1 MSYQENYL
9 KWKNESSLKEPL
21 KSELIKLTESE
32 IEDAFY
38 KELEFGT
45 AGARGLMGVGTNRLN
60 VYTVKKIVL
69 GYAKYIKKQAKK
81 TNYKIAISYDN
92 RKNSREFAYTSAS
105 VLAQEGI
112 ESYITKE
119 LRPTPFLSYMVRHFH
134 CDGGIMITASHNP
147 KQYNGIKVYDKHG
160 AQLIPEF
167 ADKLTIEVNKITD
180 YFHIQEKDSPEYIHE
195 VTNDLD
201 SAYLARVKEIQLNP
215 SLDKPLKFVYSP
227 LHGAGATLIPTLLM
241 SEGYKLYPVSEEMTP
256 DGNFSHIASS
266 NPEEFDAYNGSLK
279 LAKKID
285 ADMIMVTDPDA
296 DRLGVIVKHNGA
308 YQILNGNQTAS
319 LELFYILEQ
328 LTLKNKLPKD
338 GVVYK
343 SNVTTPLMDEIAKL
357 YNIKVHEVLTGF
369 KFIGDAIEKGKLPYL
384 FGAEESYGSLI
395 SPFVRD
401 KDAVQAVLF
410 LAEMATYYHEQNRSL
425 YQVLLDIYT
434 RVGAYAEKTI
444 SQTYEGVNGLNRISE
459 IMAYYRENVL
469 SLSNDEVIR
478 VEDNLTQLAT
488 EDNHQVKIVLPKAN
502 VIKFIY
508 KSGNI
513 AILRP
518 SGTEPKLKVYL
529 YIKGKNV
536 EEANQKLGS
545 IEKEILQKVKEI

>member
-1 MSYQENYL
+1 MSYQENYS

-69 GYAKYIKKQAKK
+69 GFAKYIKKQAKK
-81 TNYKIAISYDN
+81 TNYKVAISYDN
-92 RKNSREFAYTSAS
+92 RNNSREFAYTSAR

-147 KQYNGIKVYDKHG
+147 KQYNGFKAYDKHG
-160 AQLIPEF
+160 SQLVPEL
-167 ADKLTIEVNKITD
+167 ADKLTIEINKITD

-201 SAYLARVKEIQLNP
+201 SAYLAKVKEIQLNRT
-215 SLDKPLKFVYSP
+215 LDKPLKFVYSP
-227 LHGAGATLIPTLLM
+227 LHGTGATLIPALLM
-241 SEGYKLYPVSEEMTP
+241 SEGYKVYPVSEEMTP
-256 DGNFSHIASS
+256 DGNFTHTASS
-266 NPEEFDAYNGSLK
+266 NPEEFDSYNGSLS

-296 DRLGVIVKHNGA
+296 DRLGVIVKHDGV

-328 LTLKNKLPKD
+328 LSLKNKLPKD
-338 GVVYK
+338 GVVYM
-343 SNVTTPLMDEIAKL
+343 SNVTTPLIKDIAKL
-357 YNIKVHEVLTGF
+357 YHIKVHEVLTGF
-369 KFIGDAIEKGKLPYL
+369 KFIGDAIEKGNAPYI

-401 KDAVQAVLF
+401 KDAVQAVLL
-410 LAEMATYYHEQNRSL
+410 LAEMATYYQTQNRSL
-425 YQVLLDIYT
+425 YQVLLDIYAK
-434 RVGAYAEKTI
+434 VGAYAEKTI

-459 IMAYYRENVL
+459 IMAYYRKNVL
-469 SLSNDEVIR
+469 SLSNEEVIR
-478 VEDNLTQLAT
+478 TEDNLTQLAT
-488 EDNHQVKIVLPKAN
+488 EKNRQVKIDLPKAN

-518 SGTEPKLKVYL
+518 SGTEPKLKIYL
-529 YIKGKNV
+529 YVKGKNV
-536 EEANQKLGS
+536 EEANQKLGH
-545 IEKEILQKVKEI
+545 IKKEILQKVKEI

>member
-9 KWKNESSLKEPL
+9 KWKNESSLIKPL
-21 KSELIKLTESE
+21 KNELIELTESE

-92 RKNSREFAYTSAS
+92 RNNSREFAYTSAR

-112 ESYITKE
+112 ETYITKE

-147 KQYNGIKVYDKHG
+147 KQYNGFKVYDKHG
-160 AQLIPEF
+160 AQLIPEL
-167 ADKLTIEVNKITD
+167 ADKLTNEVNKITD
-180 YFHIQEKDSPEYIHE
+180 YFHIQEKDSSEYIHE

-201 SAYLARVKEIQLNP
+201 SAYLAKVKEIQLNP
-215 SLDKPLKFVYSP
+215 TLDKPLKFVYSP
-227 LHGAGATLIPTLLM
+227 LHGTGATLIPSLLV
-241 SEGYKLYPVSEEMTP
+241 SLGYKVYPVSEEMTP
-256 DGNFSHIASS
+256 DGNFTYTTSS

-296 DRLGVIVKHNGA
+296 DRLGVIVKHNEN

-328 LTLKNKLPKD
+328 LSLQKKLPKD
-338 GVVYK
+338 GVVYM
-343 SNVTTPLMDEIAKL
+343 SNVTTPLMKDIAKL
-357 YNIKVHEVLTGF
+357 YHIKVHEVLTGF
-369 KFIGDAIEKGKLPYL
+369 KFIGDAIEKGDAPYI

-401 KDAVQAVLF
+401 KDAVQAVLL
-410 LAEMATYYHEQNRSL
+410 LAEMATYYQQQDRSL
-425 YQVLLDIYT
+425 FQVLLDIYSK
-434 RVGAYAEKTI
+434 VGAYAEKTI
-444 SQTYEGVNGLNRISE
+444 SQTYEGVNGINRISE
-459 IMAYYRENVL
+459 IMAYYRKNAL
-469 SLSNDEVIR
+469 TLSNEEVIR

-488 EDNHQVKIVLPKAN
+488 EDNHQVKIDLPKAN

-508 KSGNI
+508 QSGNI

-518 SGTEPKLKVYL
+518 SGTEPKLKIYL

-536 EEANQKLGS
+536 EEANQKLGR

>member
-1 MSYQENYL
+1 MSYLENYL
-9 KWKNESSLKEPL
+9 KWKNESSLKASL
-21 KSELIKLTESE
+21 KDELNHLSETE

-69 GYAKYIKKQAKK
+69 GFAKYIKKQAKK

-92 RKNSREFAYTSAS
+92 RNNSREFAYTSAR

-112 ESYITKE
+112 ETYITKE

-147 KQYNGIKVYDKHG
+147 KQYNGFKAYDSHG
-160 AQLIPEF
+160 SQLIPEL
-167 ADKLTIEVNKITD
+167 ADKLITEVNKIND
-180 YFHIQEKDSPEYIHE
+180 YFHIQEKDSKDYIHE
-195 VTNDLD
+195 VGNDLD
-201 SAYLARVKEIQLNP
+201 SAYLSRVKDIQIHP
-215 SLDKPLKFVYSP
+215 GLDKPLKLVYSP
-227 LHGAGATLIPTLLM
+227 LHGAGSTLIPTLL
-241 SEGYKLYPVSEEMTP
+241 SQLGYKVFPVSEEMTV
-256 DGNFSHIASS
+256 DGNFTHTVSS

-285 ADMIMVTDPDA
+285 ADMILVTDPDA
-296 DRLGVIVKHNGA
+296 DRLGVIVKHEGS

-328 LTLKNKLPKD
+328 LTLKKTLPKD
-338 GVVYK
+338 GVIYV
-343 SNVTTPLMDEIAKL
+343 SNVTTPLIKEISNL
-357 YNIKVHEVLTGF
+357 YNVQVHEVLTGF
-369 KFIGDAIEKGKLPYL
+369 KFIGDAIEKSDKPYI

-410 LAEMATYYHEQNRSL
+410 LAEMATFYQKQNKSL
-425 YQVLLDIYT
+425 YQVLLDIYDK
-434 RVGAYAEKTI
+434 VGAYAEKTI

-459 IMAYYRENVL
+459 IMAHYRKTPLEL
-469 SLSNDEVIR
+469 TGEEVVRID
-478 VEDNLTQLAT
+478 DNLSQTSKANGLET
-488 EDNHQVKIVLPKAN
+488 KLDLPKAN
-502 VIKFIY
+502 VLKFY
-508 KSGNI
+508 YASGNI

-518 SGTEPKLKVYL
+518 SGTEPKLKIYL
-529 YIKGKNV
+529 YVKGDNPIK
-536 EEANQKLGS
+536 ANQRIGL
-545 IEKEILQKVKEI
+545 IENEIKQKVKEV

>member
-1 MSYQENYL
+1 MLFRS
-9 KWKNESSLKEPL
+9 
-21 KSELIKLTESE
+21 
-32 IEDAFY
+32 
-38 KELEFGT
+38 
-45 AGARGLMGVGTNRLN
+45 
-60 VYTVKKIVL
+60 
-69 GYAKYIKKQAKK
+69 
-81 TNYKIAISYDN
+81 
-92 RKNSREFAYTSAS
+92 
-105 VLAQEGI
+105 
-112 ESYITKE
+112 
-119 LRPTPFLSYMVRHFH
+119 
-134 CDGGIMITASHNP
+134 
-147 KQYNGIKVYDKHG
+147 
-160 AQLIPEF
+160 
-167 ADKLTIEVNKITD
+167 
-180 YFHIQEKDSPEYIHE
+180 
-195 VTNDLD
+195 
-201 SAYLARVKEIQLNP
+201 
-215 SLDKPLKFVYSP
+215 
-227 LHGAGATLIPTLLM
+227 
-241 SEGYKLYPVSEEMTP
+241 
-256 DGNFSHIASS
+256 
-266 NPEEFDAYNGSLK
+266 
-279 LAKKID
+279 
-285 ADMIMVTDPDA
+285 
-296 DRLGVIVKHNGA
+296 A

-369 KFIGDAIEKGKLPYL
+369 KFIGDAIEKGKVPYL

-410 LAEMATYYHEQNRSL
+410 LAEMATYYREQNRSL

-434 RVGAYAEKTI
+434 KVGAYAEKTI

-469 SLSNDEVIR
+469 SLSNEEVIR

-488 EDNHQVKIVLPKAN
+488 EDNHQVKIDLPKAN

-518 SGTEPKLKVYL
+518 SGTEPKLKIYL